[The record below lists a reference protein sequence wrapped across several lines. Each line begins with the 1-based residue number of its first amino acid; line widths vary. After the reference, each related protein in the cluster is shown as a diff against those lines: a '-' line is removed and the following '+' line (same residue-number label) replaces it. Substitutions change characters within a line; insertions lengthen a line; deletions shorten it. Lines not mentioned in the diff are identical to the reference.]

1 MRLFF
6 NSRVITLAMLASL
19 APFAIDTYL
28 PAFHIIAE
36 DFSTSSEFIQ
46 QSLTFYLVPYTIMTL
61 FHGAISDSIGRI
73 KTIQW
78 GLALFFGASIGCALS
93 TTVESLWFFR
103 ALQGI
108 GGGAGNVV
116 ARAMV
121 RDLYE
126 GPQAQRVMATIQII
140 FGVAPAIAP
149 MIGGLLLGFDWHS
162 IFLFLALYAALMIV
176 MSSYKLPETMPLSK
190 RLPFSYSHV
199 LNRYK
204 LLISNNEFLFLVIAV
219 SANFSAFFIYVLA
232 SPVFLMDH
240 LGFSYSEFGYLF
252 IPTVAGMMVGSFISK
267 RSAGRV
273 SPSKLLRVGYYWM
286 LLVVIS
292 NLVFCLFFENIPA
305 INIGFIA
312 LYNIGMAAV
321 MPVISIAALDEFPK
335 IRGTAASGQAFSQMF
350 FSSIVAG
357 ILVPLLWFST
367 FGLSLGLFI
376 LLTLGII
383 SIRKTSLWKRAN
395 SLVT

>member
-1 MRLFF
+1 MHLFF

-28 PAFHIIAE
+28 PAFHIIAD
-36 DFSTSSEFIQ
+36 DFSTSPEFIQ
-46 QSLTFYLVPYTIMTL
+46 QSLTFYLVPYTVMTL

-78 GLALFFGASIGCALS
+78 GLALFFAASIGCALS
-93 TTVESLWFFR
+93 TSVESLWLFR
-103 ALQGI
+103 ILQGI

-140 FGVAPAIAP
+140 FGIAPAIAP
-149 MIGGLLLGFDWHS
+149 MIGGLLLGFDWHA
-162 IFLFLALYAALMIV
+162 IFIFLALYAALMMV
-176 MSSYKLPETMPLSK
+176 MSSYVLPETMPISD
-190 RLPFSYSHV
+190 RLPFSFTNV
-199 LNRYK
+199 KDRYK
-204 LLISNNEFLFLVIAV
+204 TLIANKEFILLIVSI

-240 LGFSYSEFGYLF
+240 LGFNFQQFGYLF
-252 IPTVAGMMVGSFISK
+252 IPTVIGMMIGSFIAK
-267 RSAGRV
+267 RAAGKI
-273 SPSKLLRVGYYWM
+273 SPAKLLRAGYYWM
-286 LLVVIS
+286 TIIVSS
-292 NLVFCLFFENIPA
+292 NLLFCFFFTNEA
-305 INIGFIA
+305 TINIGFIA

-321 MPVISIAALDEFPK
+321 MPVISIAALDQFPK
-335 IRGTAASGQAFSQMF
+335 MRGTAASGQAFSQMF

-357 ILVPLLWFST
+357 LIVPILWFST
-367 FGLSLGLFI
+367 FGLSLGLFLI
-376 LLTLGII
+376 FFIGLLTIT
-383 SIRKTSLWKRAN
+383 KTKLWN
-395 SLVT
+395 

>member
-1 MRLFF
+1 MHLFF

-28 PAFHIIAE
+28 PAFHIIAG
-36 DFSTSSEFIQ
+36 DFLTSPEFIQ
-46 QSLTFYLVPYTIMTL
+46 QSLTFYLVPYTVMTL

-78 GLALFFGASIGCALS
+78 GLALFFVASIGCALS
-93 TTVESLWFFR
+93 TSVESLWFFR

-140 FGVAPAIAP
+140 FGIAPAIAP
-149 MIGGLLLGFDWHS
+149 MIGGLLLGFDWHA
-162 IFLFLALYAALMIV
+162 IFIFLALYAAMMMI
-176 MSSYKLPETMPLSK
+176 MSSYVLPETMPIK
-190 RLPFSYSHV
+190 DRLPFSFANV
-199 LNRYK
+199 KDRYK
-204 LLISNNEFLFLVIAV
+204 SLISNKEFLLLIVSI

-240 LGFSYSEFGYLF
+240 LGFTFQQFGFLF
-252 IPTVAGMMVGSFISK
+252 IPTVIGMMIGSFVAK
-267 RSAGRV
+267 RAAGSI
-273 SPSKLLRVGYYWM
+273 SPSKLLRTGYYWM
-286 LLVVIS
+286 TFIVSS
-292 NLVFCLFFENIPA
+292 NLLFCFFFVNEA
-305 INIGFIA
+305 TINIGFIA

-321 MPVISIAALDEFPK
+321 MPVISIAALDQFPK
-335 IRGTAASGQAFSQMF
+335 MRGTAASGQAFSQMF
-350 FSSIVAG
+350 FASIVAG
-357 ILVPLLWFST
+357 LIVPVLWFST
-367 FGLSLGLFI
+367 FGLSLGLFLI
-376 LLTLGII
+376 FFIGLLTIT
-383 SIRKTSLWKRAN
+383 KTKLWN
-395 SLVT
+395 N